1 MIMSEQANLGRAKNA
16 LLPFFEHRLYI
27 PKMYIDATWNGA
39 HVDLLAI
46 DRDGSGDVH
55 VVLMFPRKYFS
66 DGRLDIEAQEQ
77 TASALMIKL
86 ASMPANYKYIAGVDV
101 ENNHFIAMF
110 LLNQMEG
117 LFSPDGMGRIS
128 LLHID
133 ASSEEDEPKID
144 VRLRPERFRA
154 KIAQLADS
162 YVQQHSAD
170 WEIRA

>member
-27 PKMYIDATWNGA
+27 PKIYIDATWNGEQ
-39 HVDLLAI
+39 VDLLAI

-55 VVLMFPRKYFS
+55 VVLMFPRKYFP
-66 DGRLDIEAQEQ
+66 DGRLDIQAQEQ
-77 TASALMIKL
+77 AASALMSKL
-86 ASMPANYKYIAGVDV
+86 SSIPANYKYIAGVDV
-101 ENNHFIAMF
+101 ESGYFIAMF
-110 LLNQMEG
+110 LLNQLER
-117 LFSPDGMGRIS
+117 LFSPDGIGRIS

-133 ASSEEDEPKID
+133 ASSEDEPKVD